1 MKLRESGEI
10 MSKTA
15 FIGLGAMGGP
25 MASNVARKLLAI
37 TVYDIVPAA
46 LARVDEAGVVF
57 VSASSG
63 HV

>member
-1 MKLRESGEI
+1 